1 MLIYRYMR
9 RILFLFLLINIWF
22 VSFNFTLAQ
31 KTNTSSPIPL
41 TYTLIEPVNLDD
53 PTVKITGSS
62 TLNIDSANFS
72 SYINKVYIF
81 ILVIV
86 AVISVF
92 MIMRGGI
99 MYLTTDIVTDLKKGR
114 EIVVGVL
121 SGLIFIFCIY
131 LIFWLVNPQLLN
143 SNFVFKGLESVT
155 GSIGGGSNNKGIIFI
170 EKCPEGVAIVQSK
183 EVCRSIADNLT
194 RMIEKAKEEGVI
206 LSISSA
212 YRSPDYQKEL
222 IACWDSGIYCQKEKG
237 LVFRPGENSNHQS
250 GLAVDF
256 NNAKPGGN
264 VHNWLTKN
272 ATTYGFKNELPN
284 DPVHWSPSGK

>member
-1 MLIYRYMR
+1 MWLK
-9 RILFLFLLINIWF
+9 
-22 VSFNFTLAQ
+22 LAVMVPQ
-31 KTNTSSPIPL
+31 TNTNSPIPL

-155 GSIGGGSNNKGIIFI
+155 GSIGGGSNTNNNNGIITVSCGELI
-170 EKCPEGVAIVQSK
+170 TDTSPVVNQNNRQVCKNLSDKLKEIHSNVPIIMTSAIRDQNTESKCHISNNPFSGSCADIVP
-183 EVCRSIADNLT
+183 NN
-194 RMIEKAKEEGVI
+194 G
-206 LSISSA
+206 
-212 YRSPDYQKEL
+212 DYDALCKEL
-222 IACWDSGIYCQKEKG
+222 NNRG
-237 LVFRPGENSNHQS
+237 LEF
-250 GLAVDF
+250 L
-256 NNAKPGGN
+256 
-264 VHNWLTKN
+264 
-272 ATTYGFKNELPN
+272 NE
-284 DPVHWSPSGK
+284 SGKIYPNCGTSNVYKYTTGSHIHVYLKL